1 MLLLEKD
8 SPLADSIAVSPNFS
22 NSGSYDRKSKWVV
35 LHTMETGENSSIAE
49 NIGAGWFTNPNA
61 QASAHYCV
69 DDNSIVQCVNE
80 GDYAWASGPTGNL
93 NGIQIEMAGRAAQ
106 SRADWLDD
114 YSRAMLERTAAL
126 TADICKRHGIPVRVL
141 SDEQVARGE
150 AGITTHASLARV
162 FRETDHSDPGPD
174 FPWDFF
180 MERVQEHAGG
190 TGGSVNE
197 PAPAPRVAPRAASV
211 AQAAPAAPRR
221 VAMTGVFYPDR
232 ELEVSRDLDPNSPAV
247 AKYQPWSPIRY
258 DSYVLANGYA
268 WISYVSYSGERRFVA
283 VGPDDGRNDTTWGS
297 GFFN

>member
-80 GDYAWASGPTGNL
+80 GDYAWASGPTGNV

-141 SDEQVARGE
+141 TDEQVARGE
-150 AGITTHASLARV
+150 AGITTHAALARV
-162 FRETDHSDPGPD
+162 FRETDHSDPGPN

-180 MERVQEHAGG
+180 MERVQAHAGG

-197 PAPAPRVAPRAASV
+197 PAPSPARAVSA
-211 AQAAPAAPRR
+211 AQTSPAAPRR

-232 ELEVSRDLDPNSPAV
+232 TLEVSRDLDPNSPAV
-247 AKYQPWSPIRY
+247 AKYQPGSAIRY
-258 DSYVLANGYA
+258 DSYVLENGYA
-268 WISYVSYSGERRFVA
+268 WISYVSYGGQRRFVA
-283 VGPDDGRNDTTWGS
+283 VGPDDGSTGTTWGS

>member
-180 MERVQEHAGG
+180 MERVQAHAGG

-232 ELEVSRDLDPNSPAV
+232 ELEVSRDLDPDSPAV
-247 AKYQPWSPIRY
+247 AKYQPGAPIRY

-283 VGPDDGRNDTTWGS
+283 VGPDDGSTGTTWGS

>member
-1 MLLLEKD
+1 MYLAEPD
-8 SPLADSIAVSPNFS
+8 SSLVNSIAVSPNFS

-126 TADICKRHGIPVRVL
+126 TADICKRHDIPVRVL
-141 SDEQVARGE
+141 TDEQVAQGE
-150 AGITTHASLARV
+150 AGITTHAALARV

-180 MERVQEHAGG
+180 MERVQAHAGG

-197 PAPAPRVAPRAASV
+197 PAPAPRAASV
-211 AQAAPAAPRR
+211 AQATPAAPRR
-221 VAMTGVFYPDR
+221 VAMSGVFYPDR
-232 ELEVSRDLDPNSPAV
+232 ALEVSRDLDPNSPAV
-247 AKYQPWSPIRY
+247 AKYQPGAPIRY

-268 WISYVSYSGERRFVA
+268 WISYVSYSGQRRYIA
-283 VGPDDGRNDTTWGS
+283 VGPDDGQTGTTWGR

>member
-141 SDEQVARGE
+141 TDEQVARGE
-150 AGITTHASLARV
+150 AGITTHAALARV

-180 MERVQEHAGG
+180 MERVQAHAGG

-197 PAPAPRVAPRAASV
+197 PAPAPRAASV
-211 AQAAPAAPRR
+211 AQATPAAPRR
-221 VAMTGVFYPDR
+221 IAMSGVFYPDR
-232 ELEVSRDLDPNSPAV
+232 TLEVSRDTDPYSPPV
-247 AKYQPWSPIRY
+247 ALYRPGSAIRY

-268 WISYVSYSGERRFVA
+268 WISYVSYSGQRRYIA
-283 VGPDDGRNDTTWGS
+283 VGPDDGQTGTTWGR

>member
-80 GDYAWASGPTGNL
+80 GDYAWASGPTGNV

-150 AGITTHASLARV
+150 AGITTHAALARV
-162 FRETDHSDPGPD
+162 FRETDHSDPGPY

-180 MERVQEHAGG
+180 MERVQAHAGG
-190 TGGSVNE
+190 NGGSVNE
-197 PAPAPRVAPRAASV
+197 PAPAPRAVSA

-232 ELEVSRDLDPNSPAV
+232 TVEVSRDLDPNSPAV
-247 AKYQPWSPIRY
+247 AKYNAGQPIRY
-258 DSYVLANGYA
+258 DSYILENGYA
-268 WISYVSYSGERRFVA
+268 WISYVSWSGERRFVA
-283 VGPDDGRNDTTWGS
+283 VGPDDGSTGTTWGS

>member
-69 DDNSIVQCVNE
+69 DDNSVVQCVNE
-80 GDYAWASGPTGNL
+80 GDYAWASGPTGNV

-141 SDEQVARGE
+141 TDEQVARGE
-150 AGITTHASLARV
+150 AGITTHAALARV
-162 FRETDHSDPGPD
+162 FRETDHSDPGPN
-174 FPWDFF
+174 FPRDFF
-180 MERVQEHAGG
+180 MERVQAHAGG

-197 PAPAPRVAPRAASV
+197 PAPAPARAVSA
-211 AQAAPAAPRR
+211 AQTAPAAPRR

-232 ELEVSRDLDPNSPAV
+232 TLEVSRDLDPNSPAV
-247 AKYQPWSPIRY
+247 AKYPPGSAIRY

-268 WISYVSYSGERRFVA
+268 WVSYVSYGGQRRFVA
-283 VGPDDGRNDTTWGS
+283 VGPDDGSTGTTWGS

>member
-141 SDEQVARGE
+141 TDEQVARGE

-180 MERVQEHAGG
+180 MERVQAHAGG
-190 TGGSVNE
+190 NGGSVNE
-197 PAPAPRVAPRAASV
+197 PAPAPAP
-211 AQAAPAAPRR
+211 AQAQAQPAGP
-221 VAMTGVFYPDR
+221 TPLPEGVWYNARGWFTANTR
-232 ELEVSRDLDPNSPAV
+232 LEISGDTEVDSPALGYY
-247 AKYQPWSPIRY
+247 APGGGFNY
-258 DSYVLANGYA
+258 DGYIAANGYV
-268 WISYVSYSGERRFVA
+268 WLSYLSWAGPRRYVA
-283 VGPDDGRNDTTWGS
+283 VGPNDGKSDTTWGT
-297 GFFN
+297 GF

>member
-93 NGIQIEMAGRAAQ
+93 NGVQIEMAGRAAQ
-106 SRADWLDD
+106 SRADWLDN

-162 FRETDHSDPGPD
+162 FRETDHSDPGPN

-180 MERVQEHAGG
+180 MERVQAHTGG

-197 PAPAPRVAPRAASV
+197 PAPAPAPAP
-211 AQAAPAAPRR
+211 AQAQATGPTPLPNGVWYNARGWFTADRRLEISGDTEVYSPALGYYSPGGGFNYDGYIANNGYVWLSYRSWAGPRR
-221 VAMTGVFYPDR
+221 Y
-232 ELEVSRDLDPNSPAV
+232 
-247 AKYQPWSPIRY
+247 
-258 DSYVLANGYA
+258 
-268 WISYVSYSGERRFVA
+268 VA
-283 VGPDDGRNDTTWGS
+283 VGPNDGREDTTWGT
-297 GFFN
+297 GF

>member
-8 SPLADSIAVSPNFS
+8 SPLVNSLAVSPNFT

-35 LHTMETGENSSIAE
+35 LHTMETSENSSIAE

-80 GDYAWASGPTGNL
+80 GDYAWASGPTGNS

-106 SRADWLDD
+106 SRADWLDS
-114 YSRAMLERTAAL
+114 YSRAMLERVAAL
-126 TADICKRHGIPVRVL
+126 TADICKRHGIPARVL
-141 SDEQVARGE
+141 NDSQLANGE
-150 AGITTHASLARV
+150 AGITTHAAVSRV
-162 FRETDHSDPGPD
+162 FGETDHTDPGPN

-180 MERVQEHAGG
+180 MERVQAHASG

-197 PAPAPRVAPRAASV
+197 PAPAPPAVSA

-221 VAMTGVFYPDR
+221 KALTGVFCPDR
-232 ELEVSRDLDPNSPAV
+232 TLEVSRDTDPNSPAV
-247 AKYQPWSPIRY
+247 AKYNAGQPIRY
-258 DSYVLANGYA
+258 DSYILENGYA
-268 WISYVSYSGERRFVA
+268 WISYVSWSGERRFVA
-283 VGPDDGRNDTTWGS
+283 VGPDDGSTGTTWGS

>member
-106 SRADWLDD
+106 SRADWLDN

-141 SDEQVARGE
+141 TDEQVARGE

-180 MERVQEHAGG
+180 MERVQAHAGG

-197 PAPAPRVAPRAASV
+197 PAPAPRAASV
-211 AQAAPAAPRR
+211 AQATPAAPRR
-221 VAMTGVFYPDR
+221 VAMSGVFYPDR
-232 ELEVSRDLDPNSPAV
+232 TLEVSRDTDPYSPSV
-247 AKYQPWSPIRY
+247 ALYRPGSAIRY

-268 WISYVSYSGERRFVA
+268 WISYVSYSGQRRYIA
-283 VGPDDGRNDTTWGS
+283 VGPDDGQTGTTWGR

>member
-22 NSGSYDRKSKWVV
+22 DSGNYDRKSKWVV
-35 LHTMETGENSSIAE
+35 LHTMETGENNSIAE

-141 SDEQVARGE
+141 TDEQVARGE

-162 FRETDHSDPGPD
+162 FRETDHSDPGPN
-174 FPWDFF
+174 FPWEFF
-180 MERVQEHAGG
+180 MERVQAHAGG
-190 TGGSVNE
+190 TGGSVE
-197 PAPAPRVAPRAASV
+197 V
-211 AQAAPAAPRR
+211 PAAPVTVSQLAGPTPLPEGVWYNARGWFTVTADR
-221 VAMTGVFYPDR
+221 LAISADTTVA
-232 ELEVSRDLDPNSPAV
+232 SPALGYYATGGGFNYDGYIANKGYV
-247 AKYQPWSPIRY
+247 WLSYLSWAGPRRY
-258 DSYVLANGYA
+258 
-268 WISYVSYSGERRFVA
+268 VA
-283 VGPDDGRNDTTWGS
+283 VGPNDGKSDTTWGT
-297 GFFN
+297 GF

>member
-1 MLLLEKD
+1 MQLIEKD
-8 SPLADSIAVSPNFS
+8 SPLANSLAVSPNFT

-69 DDNSIVQCVNE
+69 DDNSIVQGVNE
-80 GDYAWASGPTGNL
+80 GDYAWASGPTGNV

-141 SDEQVARGE
+141 TDEQVARGE

-162 FRETDHSDPGPD
+162 FRETDHSDPGPN

-180 MERVQEHAGG
+180 MERVQAHAGG

-197 PAPAPRVAPRAASV
+197 PAPAPARTVSV

-221 VAMTGVFYPDR
+221 VAMTGVFYPNR
-232 ELEVSRDLDPNSPAV
+232 TLEVSRDLDPNSPAV
-247 AKYQPWSPIRY
+247 AKYQPGTPIRY

-268 WISYVSYSGERRFVA
+268 WISYVSYGGQRRFVA
-283 VGPDDGRNDTTWGS
+283 VGPDDGSTGTTWGS

>member
-126 TADICKRHGIPVRVL
+126 TADICNRHGIPVRGL
-141 SDEQVARGE
+141 TDEQVARGE
-150 AGITTHASLARV
+150 AGITTHAALARV

-180 MERVQEHAGG
+180 MERVQAHAGG

-197 PAPAPRVAPRAASV
+197 PAPAPRAASV
-211 AQAAPAAPRR
+211 AQTTPAAPRR
-221 VAMTGVFYPDR
+221 VAMSGVFYPDR
-232 ELEVSRDLDPNSPAV
+232 TLEVSRDLDPNSPAV
-247 AKYQPWSPIRY
+247 AKYQPGTPIRY
-258 DSYVLANGYA
+258 DSYVIANGYA
-268 WISYVSYSGERRFVA
+268 WISYASYSGQRRYVA
-283 VGPDDGRNDTTWGS
+283 VGPDDGQTGTTWGR

>member
-8 SPLADSIAVSPNFS
+8 SPLADSLAVSPNFT

-80 GDYAWASGPTGNL
+80 GDYAWASGPTGNS

-106 SRADWLDD
+106 TRADWLDD
-114 YSRAMLERTAAL
+114 YSRAMLERVAAL
-126 TADICKRHGIPVRVL
+126 TADICKRHGIPARVL
-141 SDEQVARGE
+141 NDSELANGE
-150 AGITTHASLARV
+150 AGITTHAAVSRV
-162 FRETDHSDPGPD
+162 FGETDHTDPGPY

-180 MERVQEHAGG
+180 MERVQAHLGG
-190 TGGSVNE
+190 TGGSVSE
-197 PAPAPRVAPRAASV
+197 PAPAPPRAPAGP
-211 AQAAPAAPRR
+211 AAPAAPRR
-221 VAMTGVFYPDR
+221 KALTGVFYPDR
-232 ELEVSRDLDPNSPAV
+232 TLEVSRDTDPDSPAV
-247 AKYQPWSPIRY
+247 AKYNAGQPIRY
-258 DSYVLANGYA
+258 DSYILENGYA
-268 WISYVSYSGERRFVA
+268 WISYVSWSGERRFVA
-283 VGPDDGRNDTTWGS
+283 VGPDDGSTSTTWGS

>member
-8 SPLADSIAVSPNFS
+8 SPLVDSLAVSPNFT

-80 GDYAWASGPTGNL
+80 GDYAWASGPTGNS

-114 YSRAMLERTAAL
+114 YSRAMLERVAAL
-126 TADICKRHGIPVRVL
+126 TADICKRHGIPARVL
-141 SDEQVARGE
+141 NDYELANGE
-150 AGITTHASLARV
+150 AGITTHAAVSRV
-162 FRETDHSDPGPD
+162 FGETDHTDPGPY

-180 MERVQEHAGG
+180 MERVQAHLGG

-197 PAPAPRVAPRAASV
+197 PAPAPKRAPAAP
-211 AQAAPAAPRR
+211 AAPAAPRR
-221 VAMTGVFYPDR
+221 KALTGVFYPDR
-232 ELEVSRDLDPNSPAV
+232 TLEVSRDTDPYSPSVTTYSAG
-247 AKYQPWSPIRY
+247 QPIHY
-258 DSYVLANGYA
+258 DSYVLENGYA
-268 WISYVSYSGERRFVA
+268 WISYVSWSGERRFVA
-283 VGPDDGRNDTTWGS
+283 VGPDDGRNDTTWGR

>member
-80 GDYAWASGPTGNL
+80 GDYAWASGPTGNV

-114 YSRAMLERTAAL
+114 YSRAMLERVAAL
-126 TADICKRHGIPVRVL
+126 VADICKRHGIPMRVL
-141 SDEQVARGE
+141 TDEQVARGE
-150 AGITTHASLARV
+150 AGITTHAALARV

-180 MERVQEHAGG
+180 MERVQAHAGG

-197 PAPAPRVAPRAASV
+197 PAPAPARAVSV

-232 ELEVSRDLDPNSPAV
+232 TLEVSRDLDPNSPAV
-247 AKYQPWSPIRY
+247 AEYQPGSAIRY

-268 WISYVSYSGERRFVA
+268 WISYVSYGGQRRFVA
-283 VGPDDGRNDTTWGS
+283 VGPDDGSTGTTWGS